1 MNLYEI
7 DKQLRILEEYQCN
20 PETGEVLTEQEFYEL
35 YDGIEMALNEKIEN
49 TMLLSKNQRSDSK
62 AIKDEIKK
70 LEERAKAKDNLADR
84 LDNRVDYYIKHN
96 YTNEDG
102 VLDEVGLNDYKME
115 TPRLKLSYRKS
126 TSVNIL
132 DQTKVPKQFIK
143 VEKKESVM
151 KAEIKKYLQGLTK
164 KVKWAEIAT
173 NYNMQVK

>member
-1 MNLYEI
+1 M
-7 DKQLRILEEYQCN
+7 K
-20 PETGEVLTEQEFYEL
+20 
-35 YDGIEMALNEKIEN
+35 KIEN

-84 LDNRVDYYIKHN
+84 LDKRVDYYIKHN

-102 VLDEVGLNDYKME
+102 VLDEIGLNDYKME

-132 DQTKVPKQFIK
+132 DQSKVPKQFIK
-143 VEKKESVM
+143 VEKKGICYESRD
-151 KAEIKKYLQGLTK
+151 KKIPTK
-164 KVKWAEIAT
+164 S
-173 NYNMQVK
+173 Y